1 MAGYNREKRTVL
13 VADPYGPSQEYWSN
27 IDRVL
32 GAVLLG
38 IVTYDANLLVIHPPR
53 QPGKSP

>member
-1 MAGYNREKRTVL
+1 LL

-38 IVTYDANLLVIHPPR
+38 VVTQDANLLVIHSRRSNDGEP
-53 QPGKSP
+53 KK